1 MIGRVEIKYTLDR
14 HEKSKTCIVKVCDG
28 VLVLVMVV
36 ICGKIWTASAISKR
50 DIASE
55 KRLTCS
61 EKNARKSPFCLDI
74 IIVGSFLSYFSCVK

>member
-1 MIGRVEIKYTLDR
+1 MIGRVEIKYT
-14 HEKSKTCIVKVCDG
+14 
-28 VLVLVMVV
+28 
-36 ICGKIWTASAISKR
+36 TASAISKR

-74 IIVGSFLSYFSCVK
+74 IIVGVFLSYCSCVE